1 MEAGA
6 EALFQGDIQVPEA
19 LAPILK
25 DLTKEILRKGLQ
37 DKTEIIN
44 FSKDYFN
51 NLSSSTSKNSV

>member
-6 EALFQGDIQVPEA
+6 EALFQGDIKVPEE

-37 DKTEIIN
+37 DKQEIITFAKN
-44 FSKDYFN
+44 YFDD
-51 NLSSSTSKNSV
+51 LSSSTDTN